1 MENSKKYFQGTK
13 ELIDQTMHKYLYVLI
28 KYIFFEGNLNK
39 RTKELLYSFTHKI
52 NEAYNINII
61 LNTKK
66 GKTWYS
72 FDNLK
77 KILNFAKEQNFV
89 FISEILENIIIRVLS
104 FAFKVNSQDCFGKFI
119 YNDLKALKEE
129 KGKKMIEWIVND
141 HLQIFKDIDDGGQQK
156 AKDNII
162 NILKH
167 DIGYDVLYNKAKF
180 DKVKKDNL
188 FIKNNA
194 FAQFLYE
201 LNLIRYVANNELK
214 NYNNKQTEETTFGT
228 VSKST
233 INELKSCYLFQSS
246 LNIKEKDYKL
256 PIILSLLISIYIYYQ
271 NENSPLM
278 NYTNDS
284 EKLSKLNFIYDISE
298 AAINDCYLN
307 IIIKPIR
314 IEPKIEELKFNK
326 NRFGFEGILEL
337 HKAILF
343 NKGIKKISI
352 KNCLIK
358 SYYLLTFA
366 KNFNLFRNDNIE
378 ELDISFNYLQ
388 NDASIYLE
396 KLISILRG
404 LKTLILSYNFFKNG
418 LSTLF
423 VSLKKLYRQN
433 KTKLDKL
440 ILVKCQ
446 LDDISF
452 YELGELLKSKYCKLK
467 CLCLNENKIPS
478 DVNFFNALKKNK
490 SLKEIYLYD
499 CGISS
504 DKVDEINKII
514 SNSNLECLYI
524 NGNPIYDFNQ
534 YISILYRN
542 SLVKFEKEKKRDD
555 YFIDNPCLF
564 NLNLNETDCFNRN
577 SDKIILIKEGIDRT
591 NLTLLDLTSVFQGF
605 KYKSLYTKEYYYELQ
620 MIIEDLKEKQDD
632 YINALKNIF
641 ENDILVKEYENKLEN
656 IFRDEFKD
664 LESNVKKIIKDPNSK
679 NYFFIRRKSEELKN
693 TSINNSETEKNNRV
707 EKLINY
713 FRYRIAKNIIEE
725 NTKTRDKKKMILI

>member
-201 LNLIRYVANNELK
+201 LNLIRYVTNNELK

-256 PIILSLLISIYIYYQ
+256 PIILSLLISI
-271 NENSPLM
+271 
-278 NYTNDS
+278 
-284 EKLSKLNFIYDISE
+284 
-298 AAINDCYLN
+298 
-307 IIIKPIR
+307 
-314 IEPKIEELKFNK
+314 
-326 NRFGFEGILEL
+326 
-337 HKAILF
+337 
-343 NKGIKKISI
+343 
-352 KNCLIK
+352 
-358 SYYLLTFA
+358 
-366 KNFNLFRNDNIE
+366 
-378 ELDISFNYLQ
+378 
-388 NDASIYLE
+388 
-396 KLISILRG
+396 
-404 LKTLILSYNFFKNG
+404 
-418 LSTLF
+418 
-423 VSLKKLYRQN
+423 
-433 KTKLDKL
+433 
-440 ILVKCQ
+440 
-446 LDDISF
+446 
-452 YELGELLKSKYCKLK
+452 
-467 CLCLNENKIPS
+467 
-478 DVNFFNALKKNK
+478 
-490 SLKEIYLYD
+490 
-499 CGISS
+499 
-504 DKVDEINKII
+504 
-514 SNSNLECLYI
+514 
-524 NGNPIYDFNQ
+524 
-534 YISILYRN
+534 
-542 SLVKFEKEKKRDD
+542 
-555 YFIDNPCLF
+555 
-564 NLNLNETDCFNRN
+564 
-577 SDKIILIKEGIDRT
+577 
-591 NLTLLDLTSVFQGF
+591 
-605 KYKSLYTKEYYYELQ
+605 
-620 MIIEDLKEKQDD
+620 
-632 YINALKNIF
+632 
-641 ENDILVKEYENKLEN
+641 
-656 IFRDEFKD
+656 
-664 LESNVKKIIKDPNSK
+664 
-679 NYFFIRRKSEELKN
+679 
-693 TSINNSETEKNNRV
+693 
-707 EKLINY
+707 
-713 FRYRIAKNIIEE
+713 
-725 NTKTRDKKKMILI
+725 